1 MATIKQRVHRMNE
14 SGSYDTIHYETSSSC
29 VLLSNGSYLSSYESY
44 VTGSSVASHNHAAS
58 DITSGTLGVARGGTG
73 QTTAPKA
80 LYALI
85 NGSSALTNT
94 TIATGDYLAIGD
106 ISGTTGGKITVTNF
120 INYLKA
126 TGEVG
131 GISNYT
137 EKSTSYSTGTNS
149 NGAYYRYNITD
160 VKMIVA
166 IQYSSSEKFLSSII
180 MERNDTT
187 LTSKLFYEHSGA
199 ASSGKSILDEAY
211 SDGFKYLQISGNNLD
226 LYYRHKTSNGSWS
239 FTRYDDF
246 MFLG

>member
-14 SGSYDTIHYETSSSC
+14 SGTYDTIHYETSSSC
-29 VLLSNGSYLSSYESY
+29 VLLSNGSYLSDYENY
-44 VTGSSVASHNHAAS
+44 VTGNSVASHNQSAS
-58 DITSGTLGVARGGTG
+58 TITSGTLGLARGGTNATSG
-73 QTTAPKA
+73 AAAIYQLTNPA
-80 LYALI
+80 
-85 NGSSALTNT
+85 SALASTGL
-94 TIATGDYLAIGD
+94 ASGDYLPVLDTSA
-106 ISGTTGGKITVTNF
+106 STGKKVTLANLTA
-120 INYLKA
+120 YLKA

-137 EKSTSYSTGTNS
+137 EKSTSVSTGTNS

-180 MERNDTT
+180 MERNGTT
-187 LTSKLFYEHSGA
+187 LTSKLFYTHSGA
-199 ASSGKSILDEAY
+199 ASSAENILDEAY

-226 LYYRHKTSNGSWS
+226 LYYRHKTSNGSWT